1 MPNDPIEDVARQM
14 LERTLAGSGRY
25 PPRQRQPV
33 YPHTWH
39 DDYVHSW
46 TGPSRTE
53 KKD

>member
-1 MPNDPIEDVARQM
+1 MTTLKDVEQTLRDMKDQT
-14 LERTLAGSGRY
+14 LSRWRRPER
-25 PPRQRQPV
+25 PH